1 LITYYNQRPS
11 GFERFGL
18 FTTPRGVLYI
28 ELALNILVQFLYLQ
42 VLDILTTLAFLMNGV
57 KEANPL
63 VRLALEAG
71 PSPLIVLLLV
81 KVVAAA
87 LAIYCVRRSRLRLL
101 SRVNLFFAAL
111 IAWNLLMLII
121 SSPSLGLVT

>member
-1 LITYYNQRPS
+1 M
-11 GFERFGL
+11 
-18 FTTPRGVLYI
+18 
-28 ELALNILVQFLYLQ
+28 NILVQFLYLQ
-42 VLDILTTLAFLMNGV
+42 MLDILTTLAFLMNGV

-63 VRLALEAG
+63 VRLALEVG
-71 PSPLIVLLLV
+71 PSPLIGLLVV

-111 IAWNLLMLII
+111 IAWNLLMFIV
-121 SSPSLGLVT
+121 SSPLLRLVT